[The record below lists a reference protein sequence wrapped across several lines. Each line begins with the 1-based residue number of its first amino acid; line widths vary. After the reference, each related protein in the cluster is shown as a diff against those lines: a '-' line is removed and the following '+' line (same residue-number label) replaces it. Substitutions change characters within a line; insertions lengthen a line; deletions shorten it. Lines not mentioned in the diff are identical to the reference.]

1 MKYGFGTVAAIF
13 ALGSAVQAQAEAAAA
28 APECLTRG
36 EIRGMVAYM
45 MPTVLSAAA
54 AKCAPGLPSTAFF
67 ATRAPQLITELEPG
81 RAAAFPM
88 AKQAFKKFGGKG
100 DSSANAIFDALP
112 EEAFGPIIEAVVSE
126 KLTGE
131 IKPESCGDI
140 DRVMTAMAPLPGSNM
155 IDLITEAVVLA
166 ARDDRKMRSCPE
178 S

>member
-1 MKYGFGTVAAIF
+1 MKYGFGTVAAVM
-13 ALGSAVQAQAEAAAA
+13 ALCGAVQAQAQAAA
-28 APECLTRG
+28 APQCLTRG
-36 EIRGMVAYM
+36 EIRGMVAYV

-100 DSSANAIFDALP
+100 DSSTSAIFDALP

-131 IKPESCGDI
+131 IKHESCGDI